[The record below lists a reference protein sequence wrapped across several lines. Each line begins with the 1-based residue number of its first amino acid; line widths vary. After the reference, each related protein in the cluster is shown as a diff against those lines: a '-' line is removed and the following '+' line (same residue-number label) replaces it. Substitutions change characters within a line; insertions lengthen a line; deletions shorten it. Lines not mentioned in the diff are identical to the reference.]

1 MEVQDPRKM
10 IVFVKYL
17 FGDEGANLRDHCRDE
32 WLKSF
37 DPPWVDNCVAGVVA
51 WGAEADRLLEKQ
63 ERLVYLATKP
73 PNAAGGLYESTDEE
87 ETEYELE
94 DEDSENG
101 TLRKKKKKK
110 SGPRLTNATVPEP
123 FRFHPSRPKP
133 LPPPEPKREPI
144 KPRPAPVVRAGPTA
158 EQIELERA
166 KRRNRAEAEARLE
179 EAQKLQF
186 KLRASER
193 PTNVEKVRAEVE
205 AERLE
210 AERVSL
216 EKSRGGLPV
225 PPGVP
230 LPMPEYPKK
239 VEVKMTAAATLR
251 EDATYEKRRREEA
264 RRIADFEMNLRDG
277 AEFENWQ
284 ARMRDEDKAR
294 ELRRIEETKK
304 EMEAAFEKALE
315 ARREALE
322 KNALKAE
329 RAKALT
335 KSLEAKAT
343 KARAMDRERR
353 SAMREKVVEEKQR
366 VELAKAELGERRKA
380 AADSRVAEKRAA
392 ELRLAEERARDRRR
406 KADLVAQI
414 RAFEAAQRDS
424 GECRGGGGAAN
435 TRRAVAELSLAG
447 GLGLLEDMSVA
458 ELRIRLKR
466 AKELAAEDRERASA
480 RIKEQRVAREELL
493 KRAEGGIARARGY
506 AAELGRDRRDA
517 TAEDKRRLE
526 EARRRKLLEER
537 TIVERKRAEKMKLR
551 EDAEAK
557 EKERLRVEAWA
568 RDARGEARRRS
579 RLERDVAAGYERE
592 ALRREDEA
600 EAASRFAVRT
610 RRVEARARREGKRA
624 EKREKTRYELEY
636 ERRLRDAGA
645 ADATMRREE
654 LEEKQRRVASEKARE
669 ESVRRRFAIESREG
683 TKIGPVKAG
692 VGRGSLL
699 RAGLVSPVASPMGKK
714 EARERALAT
723 LSDGDDE
730 RRGGDAAAAGTGEYS
745 RGVGSFAALG
755 AATLKREEGA
765 LGRET
770 MLDAAGG
777 TGGVARSLQT
787 SLQ

>member
-73 PNAAGGLYESTDEE
+73 PNGAGGLYESTDEE
-87 ETEYELE
+87 ETEYGPE

-101 TLRKKKKKK
+101 TLRKKKKK

-322 KNALKAE
+322 KNALEAE

-343 KARAMDRERR
+343 KAKAMDRERR

-424 GECRGGGGAAN
+424 GECRGEA
-435 TRRAVAELSLAG
+435 
-447 GLGLLEDMSVA
+447 
-458 ELRIRLKR
+458 
-466 AKELAAEDRERASA
+466 
-480 RIKEQRVAREELL
+480 
-493 KRAEGGIARARGY
+493 
-506 AAELGRDRRDA
+506 
-517 TAEDKRRLE
+517 
-526 EARRRKLLEER
+526 ARRTRAAPSRSFPSREVWGYWR
-537 TIVERKRAEKMKLR
+537 TCPS
-551 EDAEAK
+551 
-557 EKERLRVEAWA
+557 
-568 RDARGEARRRS
+568 RS
-579 RLERDVAAGYERE
+579 
-592 ALRREDEA
+592 
-600 EAASRFAVRT
+600 S
-610 RRVEARARREGKRA
+610 
-624 EKREKTRYELEY
+624 
-636 ERRLRDAGA
+636 
-645 ADATMRREE
+645 
-654 LEEKQRRVASEKARE
+654 
-669 ESVRRRFAIESREG
+669 ESV
-683 TKIGPVKAG
+683 
-692 VGRGSLL
+692 
-699 RAGLVSPVASPMGKK
+699 
-714 EARERALAT
+714 
-723 LSDGDDE
+723 
-730 RRGGDAAAAGTGEYS
+730 
-745 RGVGSFAALG
+745 
-755 AATLKREEGA
+755 
-765 LGRET
+765 
-770 MLDAAGG
+770 
-777 TGGVARSLQT
+777 
-787 SLQ
+787 